1 MKSEPIVP
9 LFTFKVERESVFT
22 ASRLENELQKAT
34 KVETC
39 FECSLYKVALCPAM
53 CHNEFHAAPL

>member
-1 MKSEPIVP
+1 MAP
-9 LFTFKVERESVFT
+9 LFTFKGERESVFT

-34 KVETC
+34 KVETR
-39 FECSLYKVALCPAM
+39 FLCTVQSWQGCRLPAT